1 MDLWRKGEIFSFK
14 WFLPVFV
21 THRGGGGRHPV
32 DLTGNQLVFFQQ
44 VEAHARQFISC
55 SRARQTAR
63 LALSRT
69 SRAPMRTN
77 ARQGLHA
84 HTLEASFTTDSVLA
98 WYLNVHLSRGHSIEH
113 RLKNESCSFL
123 ASKVSCLRVL
133 ACRFFVLHWW
143 DYKNL
148 FEMKNLWVVH
158 NCVWFYCVYPGFFFC
173 FYKFFLCALNQG
185 IFILSYR
192 VLNCRL
198 WAIHVL
204 IFKNEWPVESCV
216 VWVI

>member
-1 MDLWRKGEIFSFK
+1 MKRTPDSSSRA
-14 WFLPVFV
+14 P
-21 THRGGGGRHPV
+21 
-32 DLTGNQLVFFQQ
+32 
-44 VEAHARQFISC
+44 AHARPHVSR
-55 SRARQTAR
+55 SRARQFAR
-63 LALSRT
+63 RVLLRT
-69 SRAPMRTN
+69 TTRARASTRART
-77 ARQGLHA
+77 RGLFHNRLCA
-84 HTLEASFTTDSVLA
+84 GLISECL
-98 WYLNVHLSRGHSIEH
+98 YPSRGHSIEH

-123 ASKVSCLRVL
+123 AKLLSCLRVL
-133 ACRFFVLHWW
+133 AGRFFVLHWW

-198 WAIHVL
+198 
-204 IFKNEWPVESCV
+204 
-216 VWVI
+216 